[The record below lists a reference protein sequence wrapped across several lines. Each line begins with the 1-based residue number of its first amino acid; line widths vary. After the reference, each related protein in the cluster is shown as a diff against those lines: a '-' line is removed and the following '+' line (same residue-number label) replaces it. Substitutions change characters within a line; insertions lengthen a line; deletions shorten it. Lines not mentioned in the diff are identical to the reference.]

1 MTAMPTTLLS
11 KICHWLGVDP
21 NPVSHTEKAVATA
34 GAFFGI
40 FLTTWVSL
48 QIVELPVAI
57 MIIGS
62 MGASAVL
69 LFAVPHGQLSQPWA
83 MFGGHI
89 ISAIVGVS
97 CAKFVPGLLFSA
109 ALAVALAIA
118 AMHITRC
125 IHPPGGATAL
135 IAVIGGSEIH
145 SLGYSYA
152 IIPIGLN
159 VLAMLAV
166 AIAFNYLFAW
176 RRYPAAL
183 HAKHALPK
191 QAPDGITVADIEHA
205 LHALDTP
212 VDVTEDELQLIYQ
225 LAEQHAAERR
235 KNKF

>member
-1 MTAMPTTLLS
+1 MPSGFYS

-21 NPVSHTEKAVATA
+21 NPVSHTEKAVATL
-34 GAFFGI
+34 GAFSGI
-40 FLTTWVSL
+40 FLTIWVSL
-48 QIVELPVAI
+48 QVVALPVAI
-57 MIIGS
+57 MIVAS

-97 CAKFVPGLLFSA
+97 CAKFVPGLAFSA

-118 AMHITRC
+118 AMHIARC

-135 IAVIGGSEIH
+135 IAVIGGSDIH
-145 SLGYSYA
+145 ALGYSYV
-152 IIPIGLN
+152 IMPVGIN
-159 VLAMLAV
+159 VLVMLAV
-166 AIAFNYLFAW
+166 AIVFNYLFAW

-183 HAKHALPK
+183 HARDIRPK
-191 QAPDGITVADIEHA
+191 AEVDGIKIIDIEHA
-205 LHALDTP
+205 LHTLDTP

-225 LAEQHAAERR
+225 LAEQHARKR
-235 KNKF
+235 QKNKR

>member
-1 MTAMPTTLLS
+1 MPTDFFS
-11 KICHWLGVDP
+11 KACHWLGVDP
-21 NPVSHTEKAVATA
+21 NPVSHTEKAVATM

-48 QIVELPVAI
+48 QVVELPVAI
-57 MIIGS
+57 MIVGS

-69 LFAVPHGQLSQPWA
+69 VFAVPHGQLSQPWA

-97 CAKFVPGLLFSA
+97 CAKFAPGLVFAA
-109 ALAVALAIA
+109 ALAVALAIG

-135 IAVIGGSEIH
+135 IAVIGGSDVH
-145 SLGYSYA
+145 ALGYSYA
-152 IIPIGLN
+152 LLPVGLN
-159 VLAMLAV
+159 VLVMLVVAV
-166 AIAFNYLFAW
+166 VFNYLFAW

-183 HAKHALPK
+183 HARQNRPK
-191 QAPDGITVADIEHA
+191 DESDGIQVEDIEHA

-212 VDVTEDELQLIYQ
+212 VDVTESELQLIYQ
-225 LAEQHAAERR
+225 LAEQHAAKRHID
-235 KNKF
+235 NKL